1 MLPRFGR
8 IAAMMEA
15 LLAEPS
21 AAVPPGAIDRR
32 AHPRTPLRRGALLEL
47 GGRRFAVNLLDLSEG
62 GVALQG
68 WGVDA
73 VPGTSVAL
81 ILDTSLLPATV
92 VEVEDGRLHL
102 AFQPLSPAGL
112 AVVRRLLALG
122 TEPVLAA

>member
-1 MLPRFGR
+1 
-8 IAAMMEA
+8 MMEA
-15 LLAEPS
+15 LLAEPRV
-21 AAVPPGAIDRR
+21 AASHNTGDRR

-47 GGRRFAVNLLDLSEG
+47 GGRRHAVNLLDISEG

-68 WGVDA
+68 WGIEA
-73 VPGTSVAL
+73 APGAGVAL

-92 VEVEDGRLHL
+92 VEAEDGRLHL

-122 TEPVLAA
+122 AEPVLAA